1 MRTKEAAIH
10 AFFNSFGMPGY
21 TSSSVPDD
29 AGFPYLTYESSTG
42 SWEDGPISITVNLW
56 FYVSDESIPNAKVR
70 EISKRIGLSGITMP
84 VEGGIIYI
92 TRGSPF
98 SVSMSDGSDQ
108 FRKRRYMNIN
118 IEYHTIY

>member
-21 TSSSVPDD
+21 TSASVPDD
-29 AGFPYLTYESSTG
+29 AKFPYLTYELSTG
-42 SWEDGPISITVNLW
+42 AWEDGPISITVNLW
-56 FYVSDESIPNAKVR
+56 FYVSDESVPNAKVR

-84 VEGGIIYI
+84 VDGGILYI

-98 SVSMSDGSDQ
+98 SVSMSDDSDQ

-118 IEYHTIY
+118 IEYLTIY